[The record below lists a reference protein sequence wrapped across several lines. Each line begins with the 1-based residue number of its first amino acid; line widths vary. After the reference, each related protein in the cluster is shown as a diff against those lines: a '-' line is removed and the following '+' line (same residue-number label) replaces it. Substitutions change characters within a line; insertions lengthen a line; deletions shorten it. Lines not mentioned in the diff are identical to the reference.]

1 MQGRY
6 SSSFFER
13 LGVIF
18 VLYQCTY
25 DKYTLR
31 LIVSVL
37 VFRVTIMAVNDLS
50 FFGRRAGRLYS
61 SYFSSSADDI
71 RANNMLVSL
80 WLHNMTFFRFLLR
93 IQLLFLAAS
102 VPYHFRFRFVH
113 RYNQPLRWY
122 EFLELMDESIDDV
135 GCFSLHSMVDGLVLF
150 GFIIGIIWLVDGVF
164 LCLLCL

>member
-102 VPYHFRFRFVH
+102 VSFSFSFCASLQSGMSFWSLWMKALTMSAAFRCI
-113 RYNQPLRWY
+113 RW
-122 EFLELMDESIDDV
+122 
-135 GCFSLHSMVDGLVLF
+135 SMVWYYLVS
-150 GFIIGIIWLVDGVF
+150 
-164 LCLLCL
+164 